1 MNNFYILIWVHRGF
15 IQEPEIFKSK
25 KEAIIRK
32 TQIKRSVFNRDYD
45 EINIFEKEYLNKIS
59 QSIPI

>member
-45 EINIFEKEYLNKIS
+45 EINIFERNI
-59 QSIPI
+59 